1 MTDKNKQIS
10 KDDGQQLPTVI
21 VGKDH
26 CLTKLLS
33 SAGVVNLAEIT
44 STVITPV
51 AGLLIAR
58 GCSEEDA
65 IAKAAALIAI
75 ANPTNE
81 LELMLASQMAVT
93 SLLVS
98 HTAAQAYNAKTHNVL
113 NAVSNQT
120 VKFNRIYLEQINALQ
135 RLQGK
140 SRTQKIVVEKVNIE
154 AGGQAAI
161 GVYEGGANYKK

>member
-1 MTDKNKQIS
+1 MSNITEYSDNNETP
-10 KDDGQQLPTVI
+10 LPRVV
-21 VGKDH
+21 VGKGH
-26 CLTKLLS
+26 CLAKLLS
-33 SAGVVNLAEIT
+33 SANVKNRFEIT
-44 STVITPV
+44 NTVITPV

-65 IAKAAALIAI
+65 IARAAALIAT
-75 ANPTNE
+75 AKPTNE

-113 NAVSNQT
+113 NAVSNQV
-120 VKFNRIYLEQINALQ
+120 VKFNRIYLEQINVLQ

-140 SRTQKIVVEKVNIE
+140 SQTQKIIVEKVHIE

-161 GVYEGGANYKK
+161 GVYEGGS

>member
-1 MTDKNKQIS
+1 MIQ
-10 KDDGQQLPTVI
+10 
-21 VGKDH
+21 VGKGH
-26 CLTKLLS
+26 CLAKLLS
-33 SAGVVNLAEIT
+33 SANVKNRFEIT
-44 STVITPV
+44 NTVITPV
-51 AGLLIAR
+51 AALLIVR

-65 IAKAAALIAI
+65 IARAAALIAT
-75 ANPTNE
+75 AKPTNE

-113 NAVSNQT
+113 NAVSNQV
-120 VKFNRIYLEQINALQ
+120 VKFNRIYLEQINVLQ

-140 SRTQKIVVEKVNIE
+140 SQTQKIIVEKVHIE

-161 GVYEGGANYKK
+161 GVYEGGS